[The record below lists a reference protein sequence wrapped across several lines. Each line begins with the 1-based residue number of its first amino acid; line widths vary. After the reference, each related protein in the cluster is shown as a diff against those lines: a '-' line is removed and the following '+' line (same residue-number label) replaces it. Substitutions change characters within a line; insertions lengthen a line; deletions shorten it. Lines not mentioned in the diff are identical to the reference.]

1 MVLVG
6 TGKDDDLLASAHALG
21 DAEQPDEPVDSGRR
35 AGAGEDDAAV
45 LIGPDDASDRPAGSL
60 AQPRAEG
67 AAIRGFRMA
76 VGIIGKDTLEH
87 EALDLTKR
95 AARGNIIGIEYPPR
109 TEWTLDES
117 ILADQPVA
125 QMVGQI
131 ARSQSL
137 DEFIEQCVHVFPVC
151 RPRIRK
157 ASRQRTITRLAAKM
171 FTEMIA
177 ALREIRSSDRMKDKK
192 IDQFDARILREL
204 QLNSDISQ
212 RELAAKVGLSQNAC
226 WRRLKLLEDSGII
239 QGRTVR
245 LDRNQLGL
253 GLVVFAMIRTRHHS
267 TAWLKTFRTHVSS
280 IPDIVDFYRIGGDY
294 DYLLK
299 IVTRDMN
306 SYDAV
311 YQKLIEA
318 VELES
323 VTSYFAMEA
332 LEEQR
337 PLALTGATR

>member
-1 MVLVG
+1 
-6 TGKDDDLLASAHALG
+6 
-21 DAEQPDEPVDSGRR
+21 
-35 AGAGEDDAAV
+35 
-45 LIGPDDASDRPAGSL
+45 
-60 AQPRAEG
+60 
-67 AAIRGFRMA
+67 
-76 VGIIGKDTLEH
+76 
-87 EALDLTKR
+87 
-95 AARGNIIGIEYPPR
+95 
-109 TEWTLDES
+109 
-117 ILADQPVA
+117 
-125 QMVGQI
+125 
-131 ARSQSL
+131 
-137 DEFIEQCVHVFPVC
+137 
-151 RPRIRK
+151 
-157 ASRQRTITRLAAKM
+157 
-171 FTEMIA
+171 
-177 ALREIRSSDRMKDKK
+177 MKDKK

-226 WRRLKLLEDSGII
+226 WRRLKLLEDSGVI

-299 IVTRDMN
+299 IVTRDMI

-337 PLALTGATR
+337 PLVLTGATR